1 MTQLDEKD
9 LKVIRL
15 DNGEIL
21 FSKVLVTDKSK
32 DNGYLELHWPMK
44 VLVKHDDETRQTQL
58 ALLKWLPFTDTTSV
72 PLAARCIM
80 SVSNLG
86 EEYKLVTIKSKYPV
100 FVISKAATKEFKDPI
115 IYSSHPDV
123 SAMANRYQL
132 SGSAHDHENNFRK
145 SAPLDRIQKIIFYSY
160 V

>member
-1 MTQLDEKD
+1 MVELDNEN

-44 VLVKHDDETRQTQL
+44 VLMKFDDEQKSTQL

-80 SVSNLG
+80 SVSDLG
-86 EEYKLVTIKSKYPV
+86 EQYQDFYLNSVQEDSTNTQDQELNKMSK
-100 FVISKAATKEFKDPI
+100 ILAEFEPGEF
-115 IYSSHPDV
+115 
-123 SAMANRYQL
+123 MN
-132 SGSAHDHENNFRK
+132 
-145 SAPLDRIQKIIFYSY
+145 
-160 V
+160 

>member
-1 MTQLDEKD
+1 MEELIKEN

-44 VLVKHDDETRQTQL
+44 VLMKFNEEEKSTSL

-80 SVSNLG
+80 SVSKLG
-86 EEYKLVTIKSKYPV
+86 EQYQDFYLSSVREDTTNTQDQELNKMSK
-100 FVISKAATKEFKDPI
+100 ILAEFEPGEF
-115 IYSSHPDV
+115 
-123 SAMANRYQL
+123 MN
-132 SGSAHDHENNFRK
+132 
-145 SAPLDRIQKIIFYSY
+145 
-160 V
+160 

>member
-1 MTQLDEKD
+1 MAELDNEN

-44 VLVKHDDETRQTQL
+44 VLMKFDAEERSTQL

-80 SVSNLG
+80 SVSKLG
-86 EEYKLVTIKSKYPV
+86 EQYQDFYLSSVREDTTNTQDQELNKMSK
-100 FVISKAATKEFKDPI
+100 ILAEFEPGEF
-115 IYSSHPDV
+115 
-123 SAMANRYQL
+123 MN
-132 SGSAHDHENNFRK
+132 
-145 SAPLDRIQKIIFYSY
+145 
-160 V
+160 

>member
-1 MTQLDEKD
+1 MAELDTEN

-44 VLVKHDDETRQTQL
+44 VLMKFNDVEKSTSL
-58 ALLKWLPFTDTTSV
+58 ALLKWLPFTDTTTV

-80 SVSNLG
+80 SVSDLG
-86 EEYKLVTIKSKYPV
+86 EEYKKFYLSSVLEDTTNNKDQELNKMSRIL
-100 FVISKAATKEFKDPI
+100 AEFEPGEF
-115 IYSSHPDV
+115 
-123 SAMANRYQL
+123 MN
-132 SGSAHDHENNFRK
+132 
-145 SAPLDRIQKIIFYSY
+145 
-160 V
+160 

>member
-1 MTQLDEKD
+1 MAELDNEN

-44 VLVKHDDETRQTQL
+44 VLMKFDDEQKSTQL
-58 ALLKWLPFTDTTSV
+58 ALLKWLPFTETTSV

-80 SVSNLG
+80 SVSDLG
-86 EEYKLVTIKSKYPV
+86 EEYKNFYLSSVREDTENTQDQELLKMSKILADFEPG
-100 FVISKAATKEFKDPI
+100 EF
-115 IYSSHPDV
+115 
-123 SAMANRYQL
+123 MN
-132 SGSAHDHENNFRK
+132 
-145 SAPLDRIQKIIFYSY
+145 
-160 V
+160 

>member
-1 MTQLDEKD
+1 MTTELDKED

-32 DNGYLELHWPMK
+32 DNGYLELHWPMR
-44 VLVKHDDETRQTQL
+44 VLMKFDEEEKSTSL
-58 ALLKWLPFTDTTSV
+58 ALLKWLPFTDTTFV

-86 EEYKLVTIKSKYPV
+86 EQYQDFYLNSVREDNEHTSEQEMNKMSKILADFEP
-100 FVISKAATKEFKDPI
+100 
-115 IYSSHPDV
+115 
-123 SAMANRYQL
+123 
-132 SGSAHDHENNFRK
+132 SGFMN
-145 SAPLDRIQKIIFYSY
+145 
-160 V
+160 

>member
-1 MTQLDEKD
+1 MAELDTEN

-44 VLVKHDDETRQTQL
+44 VLMKFDAEEKSTQL

-80 SVSNLG
+80 SVSKLG
-86 EEYKLVTIKSKYPV
+86 EQYQDFYLSSVREDTTNTQDQELNKMSK
-100 FVISKAATKEFKDPI
+100 ILAEFEPGEF
-115 IYSSHPDV
+115 
-123 SAMANRYQL
+123 MN
-132 SGSAHDHENNFRK
+132 
-145 SAPLDRIQKIIFYSY
+145 
-160 V
+160 